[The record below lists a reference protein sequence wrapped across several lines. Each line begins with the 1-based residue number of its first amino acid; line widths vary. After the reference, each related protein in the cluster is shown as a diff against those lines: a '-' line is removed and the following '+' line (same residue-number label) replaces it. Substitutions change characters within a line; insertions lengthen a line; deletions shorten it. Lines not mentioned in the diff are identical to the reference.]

1 MTQVYGLGGIESRL
15 DKIENNLKQL
25 NDSLSRIANSMELLT
40 YPHKQL
46 QNYIMGIL
54 DDKEKLEKQYL
65 ALREQN
71 RKKK

>member
-40 YPHKQL
+40 YPQKQL